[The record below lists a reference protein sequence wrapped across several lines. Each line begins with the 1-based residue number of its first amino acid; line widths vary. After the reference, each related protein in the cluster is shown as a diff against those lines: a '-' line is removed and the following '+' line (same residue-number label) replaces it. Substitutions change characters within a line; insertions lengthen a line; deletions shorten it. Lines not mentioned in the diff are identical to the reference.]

1 MSDRLEFFFDPIC
14 PFCWV
19 TSRWV
24 VEVARQRPMEVTW
37 RPLSLAIL
45 NEEISYEERKKAS
58 PEYPD
63 SHVRGL
69 EMLRVVHAARE
80 AHGPEVV
87 GDLYTA
93 LGELV
98 WDADPP
104 EGDDFK
110 AVMHEMAR
118 QRDLRPALERVGLPT
133 DLADAAHDTSRD
145 DDLRAETQEAVD
157 RCGGGVGTPILCF
170 SSSGRPGP
178 LRSRDRRSAAR
189 RGRPAPVG
197 RGADAGRVG
206 RFRRAQAH
214 RALVPRHPDVLE
226 ARPDGDDGAVGQ
238 PGGHADV
245 RCQESPHDHG
255 RRARTIQVAASYRT
269 PPGPWCATRS
279 ARRAARASSRIG
291 GSRSASSPAC

>member
-1 MSDRLEFFFDPIC
+1 MTDRLEFFFDPIC

-24 VEVARQRPMEVTW
+24 VEVAGKRPLEVTW

-80 AHGPEVV
+80 THGPEIV

-104 EGDDFK
+104 EGDDFR

-118 QRDLRPALERVGLPT
+118 RRDLRPALERVGLPA
-133 DLADAAHDTSRD
+133 DLADAADDTSRD
-145 DDLRAETQEAVD
+145 DALRAETQEAVD
-157 RCGGGVGTPILCF
+157 RCGGGVGTPILSF
-170 SSSGRPGP
+170 APPNGPALFGPVIEAPPSGDDALRLWDAVETLAQWGGFAELKRT
-178 LRSRDRRSAAR
+178 LRS
-189 RGRPAPVG
+189 
-197 RGADAGRVG
+197 
-206 RFRRAQAH
+206 F
-214 RALVPRHPDVLE
+214 PDTPMSTKL
-226 ARPDGDDGAVGQ
+226 
-238 PGGHADV
+238 
-245 RCQESPHDHG
+245 
-255 RRARTIQVAASYRT
+255 ARTETTVR
-269 PPGPWCATRS
+269 
-279 ARRAARASSRIG
+279 
-291 GSRSASSPAC
+291 

>member
-1 MSDRLEFFFDPIC
+1 MGTRRIVSTDLEFFFDPIC

-24 VEVARQRPMEVTW
+24 VEVARQRPTEVTW

-118 QRDLRPALERVGLPT
+118 KRDLRPALERVGLPT

-157 RCGGGVGTPILCF
+157 RCGGGVGTPILSF
-170 SSSGRPGP
+170 SP
-178 LRSRDRRSAAR
+178 
-189 RGRPAPVG
+189 
-197 RGADAGRVG
+197 
-206 RFRRAQAH
+206 
-214 RALVPRHPDVLE
+214 
-226 ARPDGDDGAVGQ
+226 PDGPALFGPVIDAPPQGEDALRLWDAVQTLGEW
-238 PGGHADV
+238 GGFAELKRTARSFPDTPM
-245 RCQESPHDHG
+245 SSKL
-255 RRARTIQVAASYRT
+255 ARTETTVR
-269 PPGPWCATRS
+269 
-279 ARRAARASSRIG
+279 
-291 GSRSASSPAC
+291 

>member
-1 MSDRLEFFFDPIC
+1 MTDRLEFFFDPIC

-24 VEVARQRPMEVTW
+24 VEVAGRRPLEVTW

-63 SHVRGL
+63 SHRRGL

-93 LGELV
+93 LGSLV

-104 EGDDFK
+104 EGDDFR

-118 QRDLRPALERVGLPT
+118 RRDLCPALERAGLP
-133 DLADAAHDTSRD
+133 DELADAADDTSRD
-145 DDLRAETQEAVD
+145 DDLRAETQEAVA
-157 RCGGGVGTPILCF
+157 RCGGGVGTPILSF
-170 SSSGRPGP
+170 APPDGP
-178 LRSRDRRSAAR
+178 ALFGPVIDAAPTGDDALRLWDAVETLAQWRGFAELKRTLRS
-189 RGRPAPVG
+189 
-197 RGADAGRVG
+197 
-206 RFRRAQAH
+206 F
-214 RALVPRHPDVLE
+214 PDTPL
-226 ARPDGDDGAVGQ
+226 
-238 PGGHADV
+238 
-245 RCQESPHDHG
+245 STKL
-255 RRARTIQVAASYRT
+255 ARTETSVR
-269 PPGPWCATRS
+269 
-279 ARRAARASSRIG
+279 
-291 GSRSASSPAC
+291 